1 MTLFHTRRATK
12 GRGFTLVE
20 LLVVIGII
28 AILIAILMPALRR
41 AKEAAAGIACSSN
54 QRQLMMAFLLFAADH
69 QGHLPGNFVDY
80 MDPDTDHRSWL
91 LNSGEPVTAAPEGGT
106 IFRYVKT
113 KDIYRCPAMPADAY
127 MAGGG
132 SSNGH
137 FDYVS
142 FGVFAGAK
150 IANIKAQST
159 YTDRMAPFRKDLLP
173 TPVITEEDSR
183 ALNLLNPEGL
193 HNYGDHMPDVHRG
206 GGYYASVD
214 GSVHWHKERQPP
226 NGASVNGAWS
236 WTQLGPRGTLVDM
249 GTGGYGITWGWWDKQ

>member
-1 MTLFHTRRATK
+1 MSLRSTRRPA
-12 GRGFTLVE
+12 GRRAFTLVE

-41 AKEAAAGIACSSN
+41 AKEAASGVACSSN

-91 LNSGEPVTAAPEGGT
+91 LNSGQLPTEAPESGT
-106 IFRYVKT
+106 IFRYVKS
-113 KDIYRCPAMPADAY
+113 KDLYRCPAMPADAY
-127 MAGGG
+127 MSGGG

-150 IANIKAQST
+150 IVNIKPEST
-159 YTDRMAPFRKDLLP
+159 YTDRNPPNKKQLLP

-183 ALNLLNPEGL
+183 ALNLYNPEGL
-193 HNYGDHMPDVHRG
+193 HNFGDHMPDVHRG
-206 GGYYASVD
+206 GGYYASID
-214 GSVHWHKERQPP
+214 GSVHWFQEKQP
-226 NGASVNGAWS
+226 NNGAWS
-236 WTQLGPRGTLVDM
+236 WSGRGPRGSIVDM
-249 GTGGYGITWGWWDKQ
+249 GTGGYGITWGWWDLQ